1 MGLSW
6 AYASALEGTSAEK
19 EALLQAALDRGVTL
33 FNSANIYTGPQ
44 GSNEELLGRAFAGR
58 DRASFLI
65 ATKFGVALPA
75 FVPNLAAASIAG
87 HCEAALQRCAHA
99 VSCVKHARCHAQ
111 TQHDVRT
118 HDTCTRC
125 HHRKR

>member
-6 AYASALEGTSAEK
+6 AYASALEGTPAEK
-19 EALLQAALDRGVTL
+19 EALLNAALDRGVTL
-33 FNSANIYTGPQ
+33 YNSANIYTGAQ

-75 FVPNLAAASIAG
+75 FVPDLAASSIAG
-87 HCEAALQRCAHA
+87 HCEAALQRCACAASTHQLFRTA
-99 VSCVKHARCHAQ
+99 RAARADNTHARTHAAG
-111 TQHDVRT
+111 
-118 HDTCTRC
+118 
-125 HHRKR
+125 